1 MNDDMKLVEIDCLCG
16 ARDFSVVYERPYPR
30 VLTDVDFNATTDR
43 FDAYGRIV
51 RCRGCGHVYTN
62 PRPEPGLIEHGYAE
76 SADSEYSRE
85 SSSRAI
91 NAHLCLATIRAAV
104 SSVRPPPVVSGGG
117 TPSPETPGSGRLLE
131 VGCAAGYF
139 LNAARTDFEVSG
151 VEPSRWAAAEASR
164 RFGVKVH
171 AGTLVEAA
179 FPDTHF
185 DVVAMV
191 DVIEHLADP
200 AAVLAECRKVLKPGG
215 LLYLVTPDIG
225 SLSATILRGSWWGL
239 RPAHLHYF
247 SRKTL
252 DSFLAKNGFETQ
264 LCRSYGRMFTLDYWS
279 SRLKNYPAL
288 VRAFVEKSIGV
299 LRVRDKF
306 VYINTRDSLE
316 VVASKAR

>member
-51 RCRGCGHVYTN
+51 RCRACGHVYTN
-62 PRPEPGLIEHGYAE
+62 PRPEPGLIEQGYAE
-76 SADSEYSRE
+76 SEDPEYGQE
-85 SSSRAI
+85 APSRAI
-91 NAHLCLATIRAAV
+91 NAHLCLATIRG
-104 SSVRPPPVVSGGG
+104 VVS
-117 TPSPETPGSGRLLE
+117 SGRLLE

-139 LNAARTDFEVSG
+139 LNAARTDFEVFG

-171 AGTLVEAA
+171 AGTLAEAA
-179 FPDTHF
+179 FPDAHF
-185 DVVAMV
+185 DVAAMV

-200 AAVLAECRKVLKPGG
+200 AAVLAECRRVLRPGG

-225 SLSATILRGSWWGL
+225 SLSAKVLRGSWWGL

-252 DSFLAKNGFETQ
+252 SAFLEKNGFETR

-288 VRAFVEKSIGV
+288 VRAFVEKSIGM

-306 VYINTRDSLE
+306 VYINTRDSIE
-316 VVASKAR
+316 VVARKA

>member
-1 MNDDMKLVEIDCLCG
+1 M
-16 ARDFSVVYERPYPR
+16 VYERPYPR

-51 RCRGCGHVYTN
+51 RCRSCGHVYTN

-76 SADSEYSRE
+76 SADSEYSQE
-85 SSSRAI
+85 SSSRAL
-91 NAHLCLATIRAAV
+91 NAHLCLATIRGVV
-104 SSVRPPPVVSGGG
+104 SSGK
-117 TPSPETPGSGRLLE
+117 LLE

-171 AGTLVEAA
+171 AGTLAEAA

-185 DVVAMV
+185 DGVAMV
-191 DVIEHLADP
+191 DVTSTRPTLPRPRPRPQGPQA
-200 AAVLAECRKVLKPGG
+200 RG

-225 SLSATILRGSWWGL
+225 SFSACAGPGGFAPGA
-239 RPAHLHYF
+239 PAYF

-252 DSFLAKNGFETQ
+252 LAFLEKNGFETQ
-264 LCRSYGRMFTLDYWS
+264 SCRSYGGCSPWTTGRQAQELPRARAGVWRRASVSQGRD
-279 SRLKNYPAL
+279 
-288 VRAFVEKSIGV
+288 VR
-299 LRVRDKF
+299 
-306 VYINTRDSLE
+306 YINTRDSLE
-316 VVASKAR
+316 VVARKAQ